1 MRRIK
6 LLYSP
11 TGEYNKTEIYKMAA
25 SRFVEVSNKE
35 ISEIKINSVLKNT
48 KGLCKNTKTIV
59 RLRLSDYR
67 GIFTSYKHTP
77 ILYSTNFWHS
87 SKVQIENCNHGTVR
101 GNKATALQLYSS
113 TTLQPDSS
121 TTLQL
126 YNTTASGVTL
136 YQGAPGSKF
145 SKAPLVEVPKARV
158 ERRICTSFL
167 GGPGHAQPENF

>member
-1 MRRIK
+1 
-6 LLYSP
+6 
-11 TGEYNKTEIYKMAA
+11 MAA
-25 SRFVEVSNKE
+25 SRFVEVSDKE

-126 YNTTASGVTL
+126 YNTTAQSTALQL
-136 YQGAPGSKF
+136 YSP
-145 SKAPLVEVPKARV
+145 APLQLHLYNA
-158 ERRICTSFL
+158 TTL
-167 GGPGHAQPENF
+167 QPYNSAALEL

>member
-1 MRRIK
+1 
-6 LLYSP
+6 
-11 TGEYNKTEIYKMAA
+11 MAA
-25 SRFVEVSNKE
+25 SRFVEVSDKE

-101 GNKATALQLYSS
+101 GNKVQPYNSTTLQLYSPTALQLYSS
-113 TTLQPDSS
+113 TTLQLSLQPYHSTALRLYNRS
-121 TTLQL
+121 GHLYNATTL
-126 YNTTASGVTL
+126 
-136 YQGAPGSKF
+136 
-145 SKAPLVEVPKARV
+145 
-158 ERRICTSFL
+158 
-167 GGPGHAQPENF
+167 

>member
-1 MRRIK
+1 
-6 LLYSP
+6 
-11 TGEYNKTEIYKMAA
+11 MAA
-25 SRFVEVSNKE
+25 SRFVEVSDKE
-35 ISEIKINSVLKNT
+35 ISEIKINSVLTNT

-59 RLRLSDYR
+59 RRRFSYYR

-113 TTLQPDSS
+113 TTLQRDSS

-126 YNTTASGVTL
+126 YNTTAQSTALQL
-136 YQGAPGSKF
+136 YSP
-145 SKAPLVEVPKARV
+145 APLQLHLYNA
-158 ERRICTSFL
+158 TNL
-167 GGPGHAQPENF
+167 QPYNSAALEL

>member
-1 MRRIK
+1 
-6 LLYSP
+6 
-11 TGEYNKTEIYKMAA
+11 MAA
-25 SRFVEVSNKE
+25 SRFVEVSDKE
-35 ISEIKINSVLKNT
+35 ISEIKINSVLTNT

-77 ILYSTNFWHS
+77 ISYSTNFWHS

-101 GNKATALQLYSS
+101 GKKLQPYNSTALQLYSP
-113 TTLQPDSS
+113 TA
-121 TTLQL
+121 LQL
-126 YNTTASGVTL
+126 CNTTASGVTL
-136 YQGAPGSKF
+136 YQGPPCSKF

>member
-1 MRRIK
+1 
-6 LLYSP
+6 
-11 TGEYNKTEIYKMAA
+11 MAA
-25 SRFVEVSNKE
+25 SRFVEVSDKE

-87 SKVQIENCNHGTVR
+87 SKVQIENCNHGTVWQQSYSP
-101 GNKATALQLYSS
+101 TTLQLYNS

-126 YNTTASGVTL
+126 YNTTAQSTALQL
-136 YQGAPGSKF
+136 YSP
-145 SKAPLVEVPKARV
+145 APLQLHLYNA
-158 ERRICTSFL
+158 TTL
-167 GGPGHAQPENF
+167 QPYNSAALEL

>member
-1 MRRIK
+1 
-6 LLYSP
+6 
-11 TGEYNKTEIYKMAA
+11 MAA

-35 ISEIKINSVLKNT
+35 ISEIKINSVLKNA

-87 SKVQIENCNHGTVR
+87 SKVQIENFNHGTFVATKLQLYNST
-101 GNKATALQLYSS
+101 GQQLYNFTALQHYSS
-113 TTLQPDSS
+113 VYSPTTLQPCAFIQLHLYNATTLQPYNH

-126 YNTTASGVTL
+126 ALEFYNSTAL
-136 YQGAPGSKF
+136 NLKF
-145 SKAPLVEVPKARV
+145 RP
-158 ERRICTSFL
+158 
-167 GGPGHAQPENF
+167 

>member
-1 MRRIK
+1 
-6 LLYSP
+6 
-11 TGEYNKTEIYKMAA
+11 MAA
-25 SRFVEVSNKE
+25 SRFVEVSDKE

-48 KGLCKNTKTIV
+48 KGLCKNTKTTV
-59 RLRLSDYR
+59 LLRLSDYP

-87 SKVQIENCNHGTVR
+87 SKVQIENCNHDTVR

-126 YNTTASGVTL
+126 YNTTAQSTALQL
-136 YQGAPGSKF
+136 YSP
-145 SKAPLVEVPKARV
+145 APLQLHLYNATTLELYNSTALQLYSL
-158 ERRICTSFL
+158 TTLQLYS
-167 GGPGHAQPENF
+167 

>member
-1 MRRIK
+1 
-6 LLYSP
+6 
-11 TGEYNKTEIYKMAA
+11 MAA
-25 SRFVEVSNKE
+25 SRFVEVYSDKE
-35 ISEIKINSVLKNT
+35 ISEIKINSVLTNT

-59 RLRLSDYR
+59 RLRFSYYR

-77 ILYSTNFWHS
+77 ARILYSTNFWHS

-126 YNTTASGVTL
+126 YNTTAQSTALQL
-136 YQGAPGSKF
+136 YSP
-145 SKAPLVEVPKARV
+145 APLQLHLYNA
-158 ERRICTSFL
+158 TNL
-167 GGPGHAQPENF
+167 QPYNSAALEL